1 MRYNYKYGILF
12 KFNPSM
18 DVVLNKRFGYMTIL
32 ELFYNFTREYKKDDV
47 VNFTYN
53 KNSAKKIIDWFNKEG
68 YKINM
73 MD

>member
-32 ELFYNFTREYKKDDV
+32 ELFYNFTREYKKRRTLSTSL
-47 VNFTYN
+47 FE
-53 KNSAKKIIDWFNKEG
+53 I
-68 YKINM
+68 
-73 MD
+73 